1 MGFVPG
7 ITTQIETFLTSK
19 GAQQIMT
26 NGIGII
32 KYFAV
37 SDDACNYVTSNPL
50 TYNQVFTLG
59 GKLLVDNKA
68 LSVVN
73 DQELNLRILVDNS
86 SETFKTF
93 LGDSGSVIL
102 EEAIGEQN
110 TSYFYNIYPY
120 TINRNTINY
129 QLNWIIDLKLP
140 YGASDSLAW
149 SRPFNSAGFSDT
161 AIGDMFNNDFLL
173 FTIDGSQHALI
184 DGKSIKMTLPYFNS
198 TVDLYGTF
206 LNTNMSRSFY
216 DGLYGDQSQYMR
228 RFGSNTV
235 LLFCDDIMRPNG
247 GNPSLSWATGYNFSN
262 APYSQGNKSLAN
274 FVTNGAL
281 NKDTAVGIAYL
292 DKGVVVIFNNVL
304 YNGYVGRNN
313 ENISINNRNLVRRTV
328 VNYIC
333 DLPIGNFTR
342 SQNPTFTTNT
352 PIRIS
357 SIGLFNE
364 NKELMAIGRFN
375 QEVTKNPAQRLTFM
389 VKLVI

>member
-7 ITTQIETFLTSK
+7 LTTQIETFLTNK

-37 SDDACNYVTSNPL
+37 SDDASNYVTSDPL

-59 GKLLVDNKA
+59 GKLLIDNKS

-86 SETFKTF
+86 SETFKGF
-93 LGDSGSVIL
+93 LGESGSIII
-102 EEAIGEQN
+102 EESVGGIN
-110 TSYFYNIYPY
+110 TSNFYNIYSY
-120 TINRNTINY
+120 TVNRNTINY
-129 QLNWIIDLKLP
+129 QLNWVTDLRLP
-140 YGASDSLAW
+140 YGAGDNIAW
-149 SRPFNSAGFSDT
+149 STPFNGGGFSNT
-161 AIGDMFNNDFLL
+161 AISDMYNNEFLL
-173 FTIDGSQHALI
+173 FNIDGSQHAI
-184 DGKSIKMTLPYFNS
+184 MDGKSIKMTLPYYTS
-198 TVDLYGTF
+198 TVDIYGTF
-206 LNTNMSRSFY
+206 LNTNMNRSFY
-216 DGLYGDQSQYMR
+216 DGQYSDQSQYMR
-228 RFGSNTV
+228 RFGSNAI

-247 GNPSLSWATGYNFSN
+247 GNPSLSWSTGYNYSN
-262 APYSQGNKSLAN
+262 APFTQGAKSLAN
-274 FVTNGAL
+274 YVSNGSL

-292 DKGVVVIFNNVL
+292 DKGVIVIFNNVL
-304 YNGYVGRNN
+304 YNGYVGRSND
-313 ENISINNRNLVRRTV
+313 NISINNRNLTRRSV

-333 DLPIGNFTR
+333 DLPIGNYTR